1 MEIKTISSAVYH
13 PISGASGAQFEPGSP
28 SASSVPEEVMEPGV
42 SALSAIQSVALWI
55 LSAVSI
61 QLLLVI
67 VVSLPPRANEPWLL
81 RWLRTAGEHPVRSTL
96 ALGLGLHALFLPR
109 PLGRP

>member
-1 MEIKTISSAVYH
+1 MVSFTHYKDYIYSTDAYLEPESPSPSSLPDEDMKPVISS
-13 PISGASGAQFEPGSP
+13 P
-28 SASSVPEEVMEPGV
+28 
-42 SALSAIQSVALWI
+42 SAIQSVALWI
-55 LSAVSI
+55 LSASLV

-67 VVSLPPRANEPWLL
+67 VVTLPPRANEPWLL

-96 ALGLGLHALFLPR
+96 ALGLGLHALVLPR

>member
-1 MEIKTISSAVYH
+1 MKPVL
-13 PISGASGAQFEPGSP
+13 
-28 SASSVPEEVMEPGV
+28 
-42 SALSAIQSVALWI
+42 SALSAIQIAALWI
-55 LSAVSI
+55 LSASFV

-96 ALGLGLHALFLPR
+96 ALGLVLHALVLPR

>member
-1 MEIKTISSAVYH
+1 V
-13 PISGASGAQFEPGSP
+13 AQFEPPSP
-28 SASSVPEEVMEPGV
+28 PASAVPGDVIAPAV
-42 SALSAIQSVALWI
+42 SALFAIQIVALWI
-55 LSAVSI
+55 LSAASI

-67 VVSLPPRANEPWLL
+67 VASLPPRANEPWLL

-96 ALGLGLHALFLPR
+96 ALGLGLHALVLSR

>member
-1 MEIKTISSAVYH
+1 MEIKMISSTVYK
-13 PISGASGAQFEPGSP
+13 PIIRANRVQFEPASP
-28 SASSVPEEVMEPGV
+28 PASPVPEEAIRPAV
-42 SALSAIQSVALWI
+42 SALFAIQSVALWV
-55 LSAVSI
+55 LSAASI

-96 ALGLGLHALFLPR
+96 ALGLGLHALALPR
-109 PLGRP
+109 SLGRP